1 MSGIRLEVN
10 LKRTIMAILVVFLC
24 LFFSLPVSAS
34 EAECRTSC
42 KDGPKEYS
50 KWSMWKCEY
59 YTGRQGV
66 SVATRSS
73 EDMAESSEC
82 LLRIEGSF
90 SSVDSSATG
99 RYKDFDKC
107 FEDFCVPKIT
117 GICGIEDRCSDP
129 KYWIKHKLR
138 RLQ

>member
-50 KWSMWKCEY
+50 KWSKWKCEY
-59 YTGRQGV
+59 YTGRLGRV
-66 SVATRSS
+66 FCRS
-73 EDMAESSEC
+73 
-82 LLRIEGSF
+82 
-90 SSVDSSATG
+90 T
-99 RYKDFDKC
+99 K
-107 FEDFCVPKIT
+107 
-117 GICGIEDRCSDP
+117 
-129 KYWIKHKLR
+129 
-138 RLQ
+138 

>member
-10 LKRTIMAILVVFLC
+10 IRRTIMAILVVFLC

-50 KWSMWKCEY
+50 KWSKWKCEY
-59 YTGRQGV
+59 YTGRQGG
-66 SVATRSS
+66 TFGYRSN
-73 EDMAESSEC
+73 EDTAESSEC
-82 LLRIEGSF
+82 HLRIDGRF
-90 SSVDSSATG
+90 SSVDNSATG
-99 RYKDFDKC
+99 RYKEFEEC
-107 FEDFCVPKIT
+107 FQDFCIPKIT
-117 GICGIEDRCSDP
+117 EICGIEDRCTEP
-129 KYWIKHKLR
+129 KNWVKHKLR